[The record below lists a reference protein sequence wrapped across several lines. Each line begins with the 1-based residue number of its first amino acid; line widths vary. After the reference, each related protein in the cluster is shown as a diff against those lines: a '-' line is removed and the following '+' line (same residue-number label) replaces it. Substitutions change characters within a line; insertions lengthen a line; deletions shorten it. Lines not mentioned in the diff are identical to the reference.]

1 MIQRTRKVICTN
13 ETLDGLVNTRYN
25 VCIAGNDKR
34 TPAPQVE
41 PESENPS
48 KRKAMT
54 QKNLQKQLDTFRR
67 QNYGSTSTIG
77 ARQVS
82 ILADIGAMNAAGMR
96 VSLDTLSLRH
106 PSHALNGDSF
116 FALRA
121 RKLVKGNRYS
131 LQLTPAGQ
139 EVFRL
144 VSKCTVPAGLGLVA
158 IGMPVKR

>member
-1 MIQRTRKVICTN
+1 M
-13 ETLDGLVNTRYN
+13 
-25 VCIAGNDKR
+25 
-34 TPAPQVE
+34 
-41 PESENPS
+41 S
-48 KRKAMT
+48 

-82 ILADIGAMNAAGMR
+82 ILADIGAMNAAGLR
-96 VSLDTLSLRH
+96 VSLDTLSMRH
-106 PSHALNGDSF
+106 PHHALNGDSF

-144 VSKCTVPAGLGLVA
+144 VSKSTVAPGLGLVA
-158 IGMPVKR
+158 IGMPCKRP